1 MEITSGVLRVRFHLY
16 DKIIK
21 LEDKIVNYEKKLEN
35 TNENSEEY
43 IDLTKRLNVSNE
55 NLRKQVKLYNFLGEN
70 KDLKFIN
77 LKKVVGHIVALEA
90 ASIVDI
96 VECLCYVFNK
106 NYQFFT
112 DDSNVQYFIESN
124 SKVPVEKSEKQFYE
138 NQRTYKILREYITE
152 DNKVTQMKETSAE
165 EFEKFKNV
173 GFTKK
178 AIGVLMDTALR
189 NYEYA
194 MIYQLKRELKI

>member
-1 MEITSGVLRVRFHLY
+1 MEITSGVLRIRFHLY

-21 LEDKIVNYEKKLEN
+21 LEEKIVNIEKTLEDINEN
-35 TNENSEEY
+35 TKKYS
-43 IDLTKRLNVSNE
+43 DLIKELKASNE
-55 NLRKQVKLYNFLGEN
+55 NLRKQIKLYNFLGETN
-70 KDLKFIN
+70 DLKFIN
-77 LKKVVGHIVALEA
+77 LKKVVGYIVALDS

-106 NYQFFT
+106 NYKFFI
-112 DDSNVQYFIESN
+112 DDSNIQYFIESHP
-124 SKVPVEKSEKQFYE
+124 KVPLEKIEKEFYE
-138 NQRTYKILREYITE
+138 NQRAYKILREYITE
-152 DNKVTQMKETSAE
+152 ENKVTQMKETSAE

-194 MIYQLKRELKI
+194 MIHQLKRELKI

>member
-1 MEITSGVLRVRFHLY
+1 MEITSGVLRIRFHLY

-35 TNENSEEY
+35 TNEHSEEY

-55 NLRKQVKLYNFLGEN
+55 NLRKQLKLYNFLGETN
-70 KDLKFIN
+70 DLKFIN
-77 LKKVVGHIVALEA
+77 LKKVVGYIVALED

-112 DDSNVQYFIESN
+112 DDSNIQYFIESHP
-124 SKVPVEKSEKQFYE
+124 KVPVEKSEKEFYG
-138 NQRTYKILREYITE
+138 NQRAYKILREYITE
-152 DNKVTQMKETSAE
+152 ENKVTQMKETSAE